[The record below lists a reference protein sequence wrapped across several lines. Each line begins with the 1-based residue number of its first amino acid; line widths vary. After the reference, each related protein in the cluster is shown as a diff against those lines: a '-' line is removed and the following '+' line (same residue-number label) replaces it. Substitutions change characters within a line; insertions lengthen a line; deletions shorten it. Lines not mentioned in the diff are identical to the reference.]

1 MALTKIST
9 AMISQSA
16 AAVDLNVDAGTFYVD
31 TTNNRVGVGGK
42 TDPDTPLHVVGT
54 ATATLFAGSGA
65 SLTSIPNAALVN
77 SSITINST
85 AVSLGGSLT
94 LTTANIA
101 ENTNLY
107 YTDARA
113 DARIAAADTDDLSE
127 GSSNLYYTDARVDAR
142 VSGGSL
148 GNITTTGYIRG
159 PASVYDLDPAAHG
172 DDTGTVV
179 IAGNLQV
186 DGTTTTINS
195 TTMTVDDKNIT
206 LASGSA
212 NAAAASGA
220 GFTVDI
226 GTGTNPAITY
236 DGTNDEWDF
245 NKPLNVTGTAAA
257 DAFTF
262 DNYTLDSNKISTN
275 QASGYN
281 GDIFLDAAGDI
292 ILDAAGNDVI
302 LKDNGTTFG
311 QLTNDSGNLV
321 IYNSGS
327 QMLKGLSTGPNAEF
341 IGTVKIPKL
350 GINASANSNYSLYAL
365 QNGSITHAA
374 YLQVNGGTATGLEI
388 NASASSA
395 YSGDVLYARQ
405 SSRNTGGNLARFA
418 NSDGDKFVV
427 KTDGNVGIGTSSPAS
442 NLHIKIAT
450 AGTAASTVAAGTS
463 AGIYLEDD
471 QTPTDNYFVSKVHN
485 PGNDTAIGG
494 IKFAVSP
501 DGGNYSWA
509 GIKGLTSSSGNAGNL
524 AFYTSAGN
532 TSGDSSTERMR
543 IDSSGDVGIGVV
555 PATHARLTIGGTATS
570 YSSSLVFDNNTAG
583 GAEFFMLASD
593 NTWSAGANKFLM
605 GHGSPS
611 SSAVDIAIDAD
622 GKVGIGT
629 YSPGAPLH
637 VNSDTE
643 HQIKIQSTASA
654 GASMQLYSG
663 GSYSYTVYQHPNANF
678 RIGAYG
684 GTSFIIRDQGNAA
697 DRLTI
702 INNGNVGIGTDA
714 PGQKLVVQGSNH
726 IATLLNTSTAN
737 NAYSQLM
744 LQAGSSTNY
753 IWTQNQNS
761 TLYGGAHSLNIYT
774 QQAGPIAFFTG
785 GNNER
790 MRIDGTGHIGIG
802 VIPESGWSTTATVLQ
817 FGESGALWG
826 DKSGEDWS
834 YFSSNTYWDGTNF
847 KYKNTNE
854 ASYYVQDNQ
863 GEHVWAVAP
872 SGSADANITFNQA
885 MKLDQSGK
893 LLLGTTNVA
902 PGSGDVAGSVISP
915 DGYISV
921 SRTSVSAEFNRIGSN
936 GDIIVFRKGGDLVGS
951 WQARGDVVST
961 IILDPRTNGAGL
973 TAAGASLF
981 PTNNAGAV
989 SDGAIDLGYSVSGT
1003 NVRFKDLYLSGGA
1016 QLGAGNNI
1024 SWGGAYGAG
1033 IPTISAGSDFFAF
1046 YPNGST
1052 SGQTMRI
1059 DASGNVGIGTNSP
1072 SDASWGAV
1080 GLNKAL
1086 AIDGTTGYANI
1097 HLRGT
1102 GAGTSDTRYSMGVGD
1117 GKFYMAYDD
1126 ITNTHRITIDAT
1138 GEVGIGT
1145 TGPTS
1150 KLHVVGAPDGTNATT
1165 HILQNAATNGPTLFI
1180 EQTGEGGNT
1189 NVNQGLLIKV
1199 DGNNGG
1205 YGNIIRA
1212 IGTNSNI
1219 NSGTEVEA
1227 FIVKNDGKVGI
1238 GETSPQGKLHIKEGD
1253 AGSIT
1258 ANTNFDQLILEDDQH
1273 SGMQIWSGSGYDGAI
1288 YFGDPSGPS
1297 QGQLKYRHSTESFE
1311 ITANNGTPSLNIF
1324 NTVVA
1329 SEVDVSIKNG
1339 KNLELQTTSG
1349 LARGFISAQET
1360 NTGGTHTAGLIIA
1373 TSSGESITFKD
1384 NGIGGTTNMVISG
1397 AGDVSISDGNL
1408 SVANGHGI
1416 DFSATPNSGTTG
1428 TTHTSSLLD
1437 DYEEGYWTPIF
1448 IGSSGTFS
1456 QAQQLGSYTKIGNL
1470 IHLTWYAGVNGLGTA
1485 TGSIQIGNLPYA
1497 ASGGGTTNNRITT
1510 GSCMVDNL
1518 TLSAGKTWV
1527 HPYMSHGATTIQFYQ
1542 SGTSTSWAT
1551 TPVDAVFTM
1560 IGGISYR
1567 TA

>member
-65 SLTSIPNAALVN
+65 SLTSIPNSALVN

-159 PASVYDLDPAAHG
+159 PSSFTIDPAAHG

-450 AGTAASTVAAGTS
+450 AGTPASTVAAGTS

-629 YSPGAPLH
+629 YSPAAPLH
-637 VNSDTE
+637 IQFSNNDGGVGGQLIKNTNTGTTSNYASLSTQAVNGTIQGTFGSAHYSTWGGAVTFAGSQTS
-643 HQIKIQSTASA
+643 HPFKILT
-654 GASMQLYSG
+654 
-663 GSYSYTVYQHPNANF
+663 
-678 RIGAYG
+678 
-684 GTSFIIRDQGNAA
+684 GNAVRATFDTAGNVGIGTTAGDSPGLWYDANPGYLAISHWATPPTPAAMLHLSDNSNDLDVPQIRIEGRENAGDTKLDISVKDAAARFNLVEGPASDANNGFGQMIFKTNAVANAAYPARGGFLFSTPA
-697 DRLTI
+697 DA
-702 INNGNVGIGTDA
+702 NNLVITNTGNVGIGTDA
-714 PGQKLVVQGSNH
+714 PSDGDMSLGIPKVHV
-726 IATLLNTSTAN
+726 
-737 NAYSQLM
+737 
-744 LQAGSSTNY
+744 
-753 IWTQNQNS
+753 
-761 TLYGGAHSLNIYT
+761 YGGTGTGSYALLQRFQNGSDADNTGASIVLNHSNDRGIIIEGGRSTGNRSHGAIKSIDNVGRVTDAFKILGGDG
-774 QQAGPIAFFTG
+774 AGVNSISLFTG
-785 GNNER
+785 ESTTTTER
-790 MRIDGTGHIGIG
+790 MT
-802 VIPESGWSTTATVLQ
+802 
-817 FGESGALWG
+817 
-826 DKSGEDWS
+826 
-834 YFSSNTYWDGTNF
+834 
-847 KYKNTNE
+847 
-854 ASYYVQDNQ
+854 
-863 GEHVWAVAP
+863 
-872 SGSADANITFNQA
+872 IT
-885 MKLDQSGK
+885 
-893 LLLGTTNVA
+893 
-902 PGSGDVAGSVISP
+902 
-915 DGYISV
+915 
-921 SRTSVSAEFNRIGSN
+921 
-936 GDIIVFRKGGDLVGS
+936 
-951 WQARGDVVST
+951 
-961 IILDPRTNGAGL
+961 
-973 TAAGASLF
+973 
-981 PTNNAGAV
+981 
-989 SDGAIDLGYSVSGT
+989 SD
-1003 NVRFKDLYLSGGA
+1003 
-1016 QLGAGNNI
+1016 
-1024 SWGGAYGAG
+1024 
-1033 IPTISAGSDFFAF
+1033 
-1046 YPNGST
+1046 
-1052 SGQTMRI
+1052 
-1059 DASGNVGIGTNSP
+1059 GNVGIGTDTPEGKLHVEVLGSNATPPIKINRGLDGGRIQLQYSSNETGYGEIGQMYAGTGRTQIWIGANLNSFSTGHNSSP
-1072 SDASWGAV
+1072 LQHDANYASWFSDWDSYRDRFTIGRIAS
-1080 GLNKAL
+1080 
-1086 AIDGTTGYANI
+1086 GTTSRLMTINSSGKVGIGTDNPSRLLTVQSTGQTDLTIRSGDSAYSQLMFGDTSADN
-1097 HLRGT
+1097 RG
-1102 GAGTSDTRYSMGVGD
+1102 GVLYNNATDDMHFATEITD
-1117 GKFYMAYDD
+1117 GSGIAL
-1126 ITNTHRITIDAT
+1126 TIDNQQF
-1138 GEVGIGT
+1138 VGIGT
-1145 TGPTS
+1145 TSPGLKLEVDSGISSDIVKFGNNSGGFVLGKTANLGSMDLAADAAFRFRHGSVESLRLTPTES
-1150 KLHVVGAPDGTNATT
+1150 VFNEGSANVDFRVESNDSTNMFMVDGSSNTVEIGATGGYISSHLAIQNPRDRHHFTMTSSPNSAISATGGAMYAEGVVSISNVSAGTVLSIPHTSQAN
-1165 HILQNAATNGPTLFI
+1165 LWRPTYVELMFV
-1180 EQTGEGGNT
+1180 TGEYNKTSGKAGYAKVQYSMLTYLANLSTMDVGGN
-1189 NVNQGLLIKV
+1189 
-1199 DGNNGG
+1199 
-1205 YGNIIRA
+1205 
-1212 IGTNSNI
+1212 
-1219 NSGTEVEA
+1219 
-1227 FIVKNDGKVGI
+1227 
-1238 GETSPQGKLHIKEGD
+1238 
-1253 AGSIT
+1253 
-1258 ANTNFDQLILEDDQH
+1258 
-1273 SGMQIWSGSGYDGAI
+1273 
-1288 YFGDPSGPS
+1288 
-1297 QGQLKYRHSTESFE
+1297 
-1311 ITANNGTPSLNIF
+1311 
-1324 NTVVA
+1324 VA
-1329 SEVDVSIKNG
+1329 SV
-1339 KNLELQTTSG
+1339 TTSG
-1349 LARGFISAQET
+1349 MNL
-1360 NTGGTHTAGLIIA
+1360 LINF
-1373 TSSGESITFKD
+1373 TS
-1384 NGIGGTTNMVISG
+1384 
-1397 AGDVSISDGNL
+1397 
-1408 SVANGHGI
+1408 
-1416 DFSATPNSGTTG
+1416 
-1428 TTHTSSLLD
+1428 
-1437 DYEEGYWTPIF
+1437 GY
-1448 IGSSGTFS
+1448 
-1456 QAQQLGSYTKIGNL
+1456 
-1470 IHLTWYAGVNGLGTA
+1470 
-1485 TGSIQIGNLPYA
+1485 
-1497 ASGGGTTNNRITT
+1497 SGGLNNHEGVQMHYKIMSRTP
-1510 GSCMVDNL
+1510 DYFQAWNA
-1518 TLSAGKTWV
+1518 TLN
-1527 HPYMSHGATTIQFYQ
+1527 
-1542 SGTSTSWAT
+1542 
-1551 TPVDAVFTM
+1551 
-1560 IGGISYR
+1560 
-1567 TA
+1567 

>member
-65 SLTSIPNAALVN
+65 SLTSIPNSALVN

-85 AVSLGGSLT
+85 AVSLGGSIT
-94 LTTANIA
+94 LG
-101 ENTNLY
+101 
-107 YTDARA
+107 
-113 DARIAAADTDDLSE
+113 TDDLSE

-159 PASVYDLDPAAHG
+159 PATFTLDPAAHG

-195 TTMTVDDKNIT
+195 TTLTVDDKNIT

-212 NAAAASGA
+212 NAAAADGA

-450 AGTAASTVAAGTS
+450 AGTPASTVAAGTS

-629 YSPGAPLH
+629 YSPAAPLH
-637 VNSDTE
+637 IQFSNNDGGVGGQLIKNTNTGTTSNYASLSTQAVNGTIQGTFGSAHYSTWGGAVTFAGSQTS
-643 HQIKIQSTASA
+643 HPFKILT
-654 GASMQLYSG
+654 
-663 GSYSYTVYQHPNANF
+663 
-678 RIGAYG
+678 
-684 GTSFIIRDQGNAA
+684 GNAVRA
-697 DRLTI
+697 TFDTA
-702 INNGNVGIGTDA
+702 GNVGIGTDT
-714 PGQKLVVQGSNH
+714 PEGKLHVEVLGSNATPPIKINRGLDGGRIQLQYSSNETGYGEIGQMYAGTGRTQIWIGANLNSFSTGH
-726 IATLLNTSTAN
+726 NSSPLQHDANYASWFSDWDSYRDRFTIGRIASGTTSRLMTINSSGKVGIGTDNPSRLLTVQSTGQTDLTIRSGDS
-737 NAYSQLM
+737 AYSQLM
-744 LQAGSSTNY
+744 FGDTSADNRGGVLYNNATDDMHFATEITDGS
-753 IWTQNQNS
+753 
-761 TLYGGAHSLNIYT
+761 G
-774 QQAGPIAFFTG
+774 IALT
-785 GNNER
+785 
-790 MRIDGTGHIGIG
+790 I
-802 VIPESGWSTTATVLQ
+802 
-817 FGESGALWG
+817 
-826 DKSGEDWS
+826 
-834 YFSSNTYWDGTNF
+834 
-847 KYKNTNE
+847 
-854 ASYYVQDNQ
+854 DNQ
-863 GEHVWAVAP
+863 Q
-872 SGSADANITFNQA
+872 F
-885 MKLDQSGK
+885 
-893 LLLGTTNVA
+893 
-902 PGSGDVAGSVISP
+902 
-915 DGYISV
+915 
-921 SRTSVSAEFNRIGSN
+921 
-936 GDIIVFRKGGDLVGS
+936 
-951 WQARGDVVST
+951 
-961 IILDPRTNGAGL
+961 
-973 TAAGASLF
+973 
-981 PTNNAGAV
+981 
-989 SDGAIDLGYSVSGT
+989 
-1003 NVRFKDLYLSGGA
+1003 
-1016 QLGAGNNI
+1016 
-1024 SWGGAYGAG
+1024 
-1033 IPTISAGSDFFAF
+1033 
-1046 YPNGST
+1046 
-1052 SGQTMRI
+1052 
-1059 DASGNVGIGTNSP
+1059 
-1072 SDASWGAV
+1072 
-1080 GLNKAL
+1080 
-1086 AIDGTTGYANI
+1086 
-1097 HLRGT
+1097 
-1102 GAGTSDTRYSMGVGD
+1102 
-1117 GKFYMAYDD
+1117 
-1126 ITNTHRITIDAT
+1126 
-1138 GEVGIGT
+1138 VGIGT
-1145 TGPTS
+1145 TSPGLKLEVDSGISSDIVKFGNNSGGFVLGKTANLGSMDLAADAAFRFRHGSVESLRLTPTES
-1150 KLHVVGAPDGTNATT
+1150 VFNEGSANVDFRVESNDSTNMFMVDGSSNTVEIGATGGYISSHLAIQNPRDRHHFTMTSSPNSAISATGGAMYAEGVVSISNVSAGTVLSIPHTSQAN
-1165 HILQNAATNGPTLFI
+1165 LWRPTYVELMFV
-1180 EQTGEGGNT
+1180 TGEYNKTSGKAGYAKVQYSMLTYLANLSTMDVGGN
-1189 NVNQGLLIKV
+1189 
-1199 DGNNGG
+1199 
-1205 YGNIIRA
+1205 
-1212 IGTNSNI
+1212 
-1219 NSGTEVEA
+1219 
-1227 FIVKNDGKVGI
+1227 
-1238 GETSPQGKLHIKEGD
+1238 
-1253 AGSIT
+1253 
-1258 ANTNFDQLILEDDQH
+1258 
-1273 SGMQIWSGSGYDGAI
+1273 
-1288 YFGDPSGPS
+1288 
-1297 QGQLKYRHSTESFE
+1297 
-1311 ITANNGTPSLNIF
+1311 
-1324 NTVVA
+1324 VA
-1329 SEVDVSIKNG
+1329 SV
-1339 KNLELQTTSG
+1339 TTSG
-1349 LARGFISAQET
+1349 MNL
-1360 NTGGTHTAGLIIA
+1360 LINF
-1373 TSSGESITFKD
+1373 TS
-1384 NGIGGTTNMVISG
+1384 
-1397 AGDVSISDGNL
+1397 
-1408 SVANGHGI
+1408 
-1416 DFSATPNSGTTG
+1416 
-1428 TTHTSSLLD
+1428 
-1437 DYEEGYWTPIF
+1437 GY
-1448 IGSSGTFS
+1448 
-1456 QAQQLGSYTKIGNL
+1456 
-1470 IHLTWYAGVNGLGTA
+1470 
-1485 TGSIQIGNLPYA
+1485 
-1497 ASGGGTTNNRITT
+1497 SGGLNNHEGVQMHYKIMSRTP
-1510 GSCMVDNL
+1510 DYFQAWNA
-1518 TLSAGKTWV
+1518 TLN
-1527 HPYMSHGATTIQFYQ
+1527 
-1542 SGTSTSWAT
+1542 
-1551 TPVDAVFTM
+1551 
-1560 IGGISYR
+1560 
-1567 TA
+1567 